1 MRNITIL
8 WFATL
13 ALALTAC
20 GGGGNDATTAQ
31 TFKISGNLSGLGAD
45 KQVILEN
52 NQANPTTI
60 SSNGKF
66 SFSEPIAANGSY
78 AVTVA
83 SQPAGQ
89 SCTVSSSASGTSVQ
103 TDVNVVTVVCSDLVY
118 KISGTV
124 TGLAEGKQ
132 VRLLNQGGDE
142 TTVSANGGFQFDAL
156 TAKNG
161 SYAITVGT
169 QPQNQI
175 CTVSNGTGAGV
186 VADISNVQVACS
198 EITYTVSG
206 AVTGLLAG
214 EQLTLRN
221 NAADP
226 LTVTGS
232 GPFTFATPIVEGGSY
247 AVTIG
252 TQPVGKTCTVSLG
265 SGTGTSH
272 NVSDVAVVCS
282 SRSYTIGGMI
292 GGLSAG
298 EQVTLLNN
306 GANPLIVSSNGA
318 FTFSVPVAYNGSY
331 IVTVAAPPTGKVCDF
346 ANISGSGVKANVND
360 IAIECKRPL

>member
-1 MRNITIL
+1 MRNIKIL

-13 ALALTAC
+13 ALAFTAC
-20 GGGGNDATTAQ
+20 GGGGDDPTTSQ
-31 TFKISGNLSGLGAD
+31 PFKISGNLSGLGAD
-45 KQVILEN
+45 KQVILQN

-60 SSNGKF
+60 ASNGKF
-66 SFSEPIAANGSY
+66 SFSEPIPANGSY

-83 SQPAGQ
+83 SQPVGQ
-89 SCTVSSSASGTSVQ
+89 SCSVSSASGTNVQ
-103 TDVNVVTVVCSDLVY
+103 TDVSVVTVVCSDLVY

-124 TGLAEGKQ
+124 TGLAGGEQ

-156 TAKNG
+156 IEKNG

-169 QPQNQI
+169 QPPGQI
-175 CTVSNGTGAGV
+175 CTVSHGTGAGV
-186 VADISNVQVACS
+186 VADVGNVQVLCS
-198 EITYTVSG
+198 EITYPVSG
-206 AVTGLLAG
+206 TVTGLLAG

-232 GPFTFATPIVEGGSY
+232 GPFTFATPIVQGGSY
-247 AVTIG
+247 VVTID
-252 TQPVGKTCTVSLG
+252 TQPVSKTCSVSFG
-265 SGTGTSH
+265 SGTGASH
-272 NVSDVAVVCS
+272 KVSDVAVVCS
-282 SRSYTIGGMI
+282 SRTYQIGGMI

-306 GANPLIVSSNGA
+306 GADPLIVSSNGP
-318 FTFSVPVAYNGSY
+318 FTFPMPMAYNSSY
-331 IVTVAAPPTGKVCDF
+331 IVTVAASPTGKVCDL
-346 ANISGSGVKANVND
+346 ANIAGKEVTADVSN
-360 IAIECKRPL
+360 IAIDCKRPL

>member
-1 MRNITIL
+1 MRNIKIL

-13 ALALTAC
+13 ALAFTAC
-20 GGGGNDATTAQ
+20 GGGGDEATTAE

-45 KQVILEN
+45 KQVILQN

-60 SSNGKF
+60 ASNGKF

-83 SQPAGQ
+83 SQPIGQ
-89 SCTVSSSASGTSVQ
+89 SCTVSSASGTSVQ
-103 TDVNVVTVVCSDLVY
+103 TDVSVVTVVCSDLVY

-124 TGLAEGKQ
+124 TGLAEGEQ

-161 SYAITVGT
+161 SYAITIGA

-186 VADISNVQVACS
+186 VADVGNVQVLCS
-198 EITYTVSG
+198 EITYPVSG

-232 GPFTFATPIVEGGSY
+232 GPFTFGTPIVQGGSY
-247 AVTIG
+247 VVTID
-252 TQPVGKTCTVSLG
+252 TQPVSKTCTVSLG
-265 SGTGTSH
+265 SGTGTNH
-272 NVSDVAVVCS
+272 NVSDVAVLCS
-282 SRSYTIGGMI
+282 SRTYQIGGMI

-306 GANPLIVSSNGA
+306 GADPLIVSSNGP
-318 FTFSVPVAYNGSY
+318 FTFSMPVAYNGSY
-331 IVTVAAPPTGKVCDF
+331 IVTVAAPPTGKACDF
-346 ANISGSGVKANVND
+346 ANISGSGVKANISDV
-360 IAIECKRPL
+360 AIDCKRLL

>member
-1 MRNITIL
+1 MRNIKIL

-13 ALALTAC
+13 ALAFTAC
-20 GGGGNDATTAQ
+20 GGGGDDPTTSQ
-31 TFKISGNLSGLGAD
+31 TFRISGSLSGLGAD
-45 KQVILEN
+45 KQVILQN

-60 SSNGKF
+60 ASNGKF
-66 SFSEPIAANGSY
+66 SFSEPIPANGSY

-83 SQPAGQ
+83 SQPTGQ
-89 SCTVSSSASGTSVQ
+89 SCSVSSASGTSVQ

-124 TGLAEGKQ
+124 TGLTGGGQ
-132 VRLLNQGGDE
+132 VKLLNQGGDE
-142 TTVSANGGFQFDAL
+142 TTVSANGGFQFGTL

-161 SYAITVGT
+161 SYAVTIGT
-169 QPQNQI
+169 QPVGQI

-186 VADISNVQVACS
+186 IADIGNVQVLCS
-198 EITYTVSG
+198 AITYPVSG
-206 AVTGLLAG
+206 AITGLTSE
-214 EQLTLRN
+214 EQLTLNN

-232 GPFTFATPIVEGGSY
+232 GRFTFATPIVQGGSY

-252 TQPVGKTCTVSLG
+252 TQPVDKTCTVSLG
-265 SGTGTSH
+265 SGTGVSDK
-272 NVSDVAVVCS
+272 VSDVAVVCS
-282 SRSYTIGGMI
+282 GRSYRIGGMI

-306 GANPLIVSSNGA
+306 GADPLIVSSNGS
-318 FTFSVPVAYNGSY
+318 FLFPTPVAYNSSY
-331 IVTVAAPPTGKVCDF
+331 VVTVATPPAGKVCDF
-346 ANISGSGVKANVND
+346 ANISGSGVKANISD
-360 IAIECKRPL
+360 IAIDCKRLL